1 MATEEH
7 PITRYNEQFD
17 AIVLAAGSG
26 TRFGGGKLLAP
37 WGAGVL
43 LHGALAAARAA
54 PVRTVT
60 VVVGAGAEAVAD
72 AARRFDPG
80 VRVVLAHDHAEGMG
94 ASLRAGISSLPADCA
109 GAFVFLGDMPRV
121 PTAVLAP
128 MAEAVRAGAVAS
140 APMFEGRRGN
150 PVLLASAL
158 FSRLLALTGDAGAR
172 GVLQGL
178 GEGLAVVLSPDD
190 GVLFDVDRP
199 EDLARFTGPDAAPDP
214 G

>member
-1 MATEEH
+1 
-7 PITRYNEQFD
+7 
-17 AIVLAAGSG
+17 
-26 TRFGGGKLLAP
+26 
-37 WGAGVL
+37 
-43 LHGALAAARAA
+43 
-54 PVRTVT
+54 
-60 VVVGAGAEAVAD
+60 
-72 AARRFDPG
+72 
-80 VRVVLAHDHAEGMG
+80 MG

-128 MAEAVRAGAVAS
+128 MAEAVRAG
-140 APMFEGRRGN
+140 PMFEGRRGN

-172 GVLQGL
+172 SVLQGL

-199 EDLARFTGPDAAPDP
+199 EDLARFTGPDAAPDS